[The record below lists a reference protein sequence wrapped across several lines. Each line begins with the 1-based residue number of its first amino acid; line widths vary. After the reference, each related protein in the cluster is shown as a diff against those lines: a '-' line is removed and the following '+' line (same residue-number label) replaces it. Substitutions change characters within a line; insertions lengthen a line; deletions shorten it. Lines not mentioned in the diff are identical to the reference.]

1 MWGEIYVGSGRLTNS
16 GISSSLE
23 SSSSSVGW
31 TTALPLPV
39 AVAVAVVAVAV
50 VAVSTDDIP
59 SIGVCSVAAP
69 VAPPSAAA
77 VVVVRSVLL
86 MVNLLSLCQNA
97 RT

>member
-1 MWGEIYVGSGRLTNS
+1 MSGRLTNS

-39 AVAVAVVAVAV
+39 AVVAVAV

-69 VAPPSAAA
+69 VTSPSAAA